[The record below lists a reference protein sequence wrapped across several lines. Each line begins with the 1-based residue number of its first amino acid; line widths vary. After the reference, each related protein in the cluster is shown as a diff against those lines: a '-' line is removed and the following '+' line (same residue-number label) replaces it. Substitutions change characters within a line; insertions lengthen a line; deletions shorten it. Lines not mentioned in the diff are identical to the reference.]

1 MVTVLKYG
9 SKKEA
14 IKRLLDRLSQQTE
27 SKGIEAY
34 KYCGVLNLEVD
45 PMDIQSKLR
54 DEWN

>member
-14 IKRLLDRLSQQTE
+14 IKRLLDRLNQQTE
-27 SKGIEAY
+27 SGGIDAY

-54 DEWN
+54 DNWK